1 MKKKLAIGYVRLSQ
15 DKQGSVSLEY
25 QADAIHALAKAHGFS
40 LVAIESDLVSG
51 KNIRQRPGVQRV
63 IQAIESKQ
71 IDALLVFK
79 SDRLSRNGLESLSLE
94 KLLASKNVAYIS
106 HCEGVL
112 IGNSSEDAFMAYIRA
127 GLNERERE
135 LHSMRLKRALAK
147 RRELGQ
153 TLGHQARYG
162 YSMIDG
168 KVVENPEERPLV
180 NRIHQLK
187 HAGHSLRSIAEV
199 LTAEGFKTRKG
210 SSFSHR
216 QVHLILNAA

>member
-1 MKKKLAIGYVRLSQ
+1 MKKAVGYARLSQ

-25 QADAIHALAKAHGFS
+25 QADSIKALAKVHGFK
-40 LVAIESDLVSG
+40 LIGIETDLVSG
-51 KNIRQRPGVQRV
+51 KSIKKRPGVQRV
-63 IQAIESKQ
+63 IQAVEAKQ
-71 IDALLVFK
+71 VDALLVFK
-79 SDRLSRNGLESLSLE
+79 SDRLSRNGLESLQLE
-94 KLLASKNVAYIS
+94 KLLATNGVSYIS

-112 IGNSSEDAFMAYIRA
+112 IGNSSEDKFMAYVRA

-162 YSMIDG
+162 LKMVNGKIVEDPNEQPMILR
-168 KVVENPEERPLV
+168 V
-180 NRIHQLK
+180 HQLRN
-187 HAGHSLRSIAEV
+187 AGHSLRSIAGI

-210 SSFSHR
+210 SQFSHR

>member
-1 MKKKLAIGYVRLSQ
+1 MKKAVGYARLSQ
-15 DKQGSVSLEY
+15 DKQGSVSIEY
-25 QADAIHALAKAHGFS
+25 QTDSIKALAKAHGFK
-40 LVAIESDLVSG
+40 LIGIETDLVSG
-51 KNIRQRPGVQRV
+51 KSIKKRPGVQRV

-71 IDALLVFK
+71 VDALLVFK

-94 KLLASKNVAYIS
+94 KLLASNGVGYIS

-112 IGNSSEDAFMAYIRA
+112 IGQSTEDKFMSYIRA

-162 YSMIDG
+162 FSMVDG
-168 KVVENPEERPLV
+168 KVVENPSERPLV

-187 HAGHSLRSIAEV
+187 SAGHSLRSIAEI
-199 LTAEGFKTRKG
+199 LTSEGFKTRKG
-210 SSFSHR
+210 SQFSHR

>member
-1 MKKKLAIGYVRLSQ
+1 MKKKLAVGYIRLSQ
-15 DKQGSVSLEY
+15 DKLGSVSLEY
-25 QADAIHALAKAHGFS
+25 QTDAIQALAKAHGFS

-94 KLLASKNVAYIS
+94 KLLASKGVSYIS

-112 IGNSSEDAFMAYIRA
+112 IGSSSEDKFMAYIRA

-147 RRELGQ
+147 RREKGQ

-162 YSMIDG
+162 FKMING
-168 KVVENPEERPLV
+168 KIVPNAEEQTLV
-180 NRIHQLK
+180 NRIYKLK
-187 HAGHSLRSIAEV
+187 SAGHSLRSIAEV
-199 LTAEGFKTRKG
+199 LTTEGFKTRKG
-210 SSFSHR
+210 SCFSHR